1 MAAVESDDEV
11 LIYMD
16 LDGELQGIAA
26 SALEEQNL
34 KKMEEK
40 KEDELWATEPARR
53 YALLLLF
60 KHWHANDMSF
70 YKDMPT
76 VIHQLVIKEA
86 LTCPMFGSLS
96 SINCSACS
104 RMFGT

>member
-34 KKMEEK
+34 KKGVV
-40 KEDELWATEPARR
+40 DNGCPANGDDMVFETKHRQNKRLGPLVWQGGKPASEHSVVYGVKYFGYPR
-53 YALLLLF
+53 YA
-60 KHWHANDMSF
+60 AS
-70 YKDMPT
+70 P
-76 VIHQLVIKEA
+76 
-86 LTCPMFGSLS
+86 
-96 SINCSACS
+96 
-104 RMFGT
+104 